1 MLAVAHPPINAAS
14 WEHVSVSTSNSNL
27 ASGRAS
33 LAAVMLAGTCTFL
46 NVYCTQPLLPL
57 LRRLFH
63 ASELQVSLTVSATT
77 FGVALAAPIVG
88 LMAERIGRKK
98 VIVPSLFLLT
108 IPTLMA
114 ATATGIWSL
123 VFWRFLQGIFVP
135 GIIAV
140 MIAYIGEEFAG
151 RSVGT
156 VMAAYVTGTV
166 FGGFLGRFLAGLVAT
181 HWHWRASFLVIGVI
195 NFLGALAVRRW
206 LPKAKNFVAAESV
219 RFVLRDVRLHLR
231 NPRLLATF
239 AMGFGVLFSLVGAF
253 TYVNFY
259 LAEPPFLLSSAALG
273 SIFCVYLLGLV
284 ITPLSG
290 RFLDRS
296 GFRPTAVLALVF
308 AVGGLACTLSRHLW
322 MVVIGLA
329 LFSSGSF
336 IYQAAATVQTG
347 INAGRARS
355 SAAGLYVTL
364 YYIGGSVGATVLG
377 WIWLWQGWR
386 GCVVALILAS
396 LATLAFAFLS
406 STPTE
411 RIPAELI
418 HQSADIS

>member
-1 MLAVAHPPINAAS
+1 
-14 WEHVSVSTSNSNL
+14 
-27 ASGRAS
+27 
-33 LAAVMLAGTCTFL
+33 MLAGTCTFL
-46 NVYCTQPLLPL
+46 NVYCTQPLLPF
-57 LRRLFH
+57 LRHLFH

-77 FGVALAAPIVG
+77 FGVAIAAPLVG

-98 VIVPSLFLLT
+98 VIVPALFLLT
-108 IPTLMA
+108 IPTLLA
-114 ATATGIWSL
+114 ATSTGIASL
-123 VFWRFLQGIFVP
+123 VVWRFLQGIFVP

-166 FGGFLGRFLAGLVAT
+166 FGGFLGRFIAGLVAT
-181 HWHWRASFLVIGVI
+181 HWNWRASFLVIGGI
-195 NFLGALAVRRW
+195 NLVGAVAVRQW
-206 LPKAKNFVAAESV
+206 LPKAKNFVRAESIGS
-219 RFVLRDVRLHLR
+219 VLSDVRGHFR

-296 GFRPTAVLALVF
+296 GFRATAVLAMFF
-308 AVGGLACTLSRHLW
+308 AVCGLACTLSRHLW
-322 MVVIGLA
+322 IVVIGLA

-336 IYQAAATVQTG
+336 IYQAAGTVQTG

-377 WIWLWQGWR
+377 WIWLWRGWPA
-386 GCVVALILAS
+386 CVVALALAS
-396 LATLAFAFLS
+396 IATLGFAYLS
-406 STPTE
+406 STPAE
-411 RIPAELI
+411 RIPADLVTETAEL
-418 HQSADIS
+418 S

>member
-1 MLAVAHPPINAAS
+1 VNSPAS
-14 WEHVSVSTSNSNL
+14 NSTSRNRL
-27 ASGRAS
+27 S
-33 LAAVMLAGTCTFL
+33 LFAVMLAGACTFL

-77 FGVALAAPIVG
+77 FGVAIAAPIVG

-98 VIVPSLFLLT
+98 VIVPALFWLT
-108 IPTLMA
+108 VPTVLA
-114 ATATGIWSL
+114 ATSTGIWSM
-123 VFWRFLQGIFVP
+123 VAWRFLQGIFVP

-140 MIAYIGEEFAG
+140 MIAYIGEEFSG
-151 RSVGT
+151 GKVGS

-166 FGGFLGRFLAGLVAT
+166 FGGFLGRFIAGLVAT
-181 HWHWRASFLVIGVI
+181 HWHWRASFVIIGII
-195 NFLGALAVRRW
+195 NLCGALAVRQW
-206 LPKAKNFVAAESV
+206 LPKAKNFKAAESV
-219 RFVLRDVRLHLR
+219 ASTLNDVRMHLR

-259 LAEPPFLLSSAALG
+259 LAAPPFHLSSAELG
-273 SIFCVYLLGLV
+273 TIFCVYLLGLIV
-284 ITPLSG
+284 TPLSG

-296 GFRPTAVLALVF
+296 GFRATSFVATAFALS
-308 AVGGLACTLSRHLW
+308 GLACTLSQHLSI
-322 MVVIGLA
+322 VIVGLA
-329 LFSSGSF
+329 LFSSGIF
-336 IYQAAATVQTG
+336 IFQAAATVQTG

-377 WIWLWQGWR
+377 WVWLWRGWYA
-386 GCVVALILAS
+386 CVGAIAVAT
-396 LATLAFAFLS
+396 LATLGFAFLS
-406 STPTE
+406 STPAE
-411 RIPAELI
+411 RIPAQVVSE
-418 HQSADIS
+418 SADVS

>member
-1 MLAVAHPPINAAS
+1 M
-14 WEHVSVSTSNSNL
+14 
-27 ASGRAS
+27 S
-33 LAAVMLAGTCTFL
+33 LIAVMLAGTCTFL
-46 NVYCTQPLLPL
+46 NVYCTQPLLPF

-77 FGVALAAPIVG
+77 FGVAIAAPLVG

-108 IPTLMA
+108 IPTLLA
-114 ATATGIWSL
+114 ATSNGIWTL
-123 VFWRFLQGIFVP
+123 VLWRFLQGIFVP

-140 MIAYIGEEFAG
+140 MIAYIGEEFG
-151 RSVGT
+151 GGSLGT

-166 FGGFLGRFLAGLVAT
+166 FGGFLGRFIAGLVAT

-195 NFLGALAVRRW
+195 NFCGALAVRQW
-206 LPKAKNFVAAESV
+206 LPKAKNFVAAASARSV
-219 RFVLRDVRLHLR
+219 LTDIRVHLL

-259 LAEPPFLLSSAALG
+259 LAAPPFLLSSAALG

-284 ITPLSG
+284 VTPLSG

-296 GFRPTAVLALVF
+296 GFRSTAVVALVF
-308 AVGGLACTLSRHLW
+308 AVSGLACTLSQHLSI
-322 MVVIGLA
+322 VVIGLA

-336 IYQAAATVQTG
+336 IFQASATVQTG

-364 YYIGGSVGATVLG
+364 YYVGGSAGATVLG
-377 WIWLWQGWR
+377 WIWLWRGWR
-386 GCVVALILAS
+386 ACVFALMMAS
-396 LATLAFAFLS
+396 LATLGFAFLS
-406 STPTE
+406 STP
-411 RIPAELI
+411 AEHI
-418 HQSADIS
+418 SAETVNESATLS